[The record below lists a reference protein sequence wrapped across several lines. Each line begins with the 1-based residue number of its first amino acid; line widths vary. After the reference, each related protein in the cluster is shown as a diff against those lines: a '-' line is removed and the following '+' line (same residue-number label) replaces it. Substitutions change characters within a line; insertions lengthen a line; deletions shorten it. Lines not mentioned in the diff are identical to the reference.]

1 MLQHTPL
8 NRAPVTLGR
17 SPSEAPNYCQ
27 GLHAPIIKRRYFGV
41 RIFGVRRN
49 HKTNKTK
56 HVWYDT
62 EHLWYRTKI
71 FGNIPK
77 VLCEHTANA
86 DSKCRCARSD
96 FYQIRASENHIE
108 TDKRT
113 RMVLGS
119 RRNAEAA
126 QVKSKGPA
134 AATCDHTEC
143 QDCGGNGS

>member
-8 NRAPVTLGR
+8 NRAPITLGR
-17 SPSEAPNYCQ
+17 SPSETPNYCQ
-27 GLHAPIIKRRYFGV
+27 GLHAPIIKRTYFGV

-77 VLCEHTANA
+77 VLFEHNANA
-86 DSKCRCARSD
+86 NSKYRCAKSD
-96 FYQIRASENHIE
+96 FFQVRTSPNHTE
-108 TDKRT
+108 THRHT
-113 RMVLGS
+113 HLVLGS
-119 RRNAEAA
+119 KQNAEAA
-126 QVKSKGPA
+126 QVEAKSPA

-143 QDCGGNGS
+143 QDCGGNAS